1 MTISFNFLKLYFLVL
16 CFFWAE
22 GWGRGVE
29 RGRAHGISSVAVR
42 FSSMLNTVR
51 EAAQVVLFF
60 LSVSFSDPLM
70 IVYKQI
76 NCSSKVANSES
87 RNLKSDQ
94 SPKSWNLPKHP
105 STQNAHCILLWTQE
119 KNEISIH

>member
-1 MTISFNFLKLYFLVL
+1 M
-16 CFFWAE
+16 
-22 GWGRGVE
+22 VE

-51 EAAQVVLFF
+51 EAARVVLFF
-60 LSVSFSDPLM
+60 FCLFHFLTDPLM